1 MSKLNYK
8 NTYWNDKGKYQ
19 KEMVEL
25 TNKLIPALGESETY
39 HGEVLRCLANIY
51 HDVYNNGGGNFSSLS
66 YPRKK
71 IVKFLRGN
79 NHHVPDFLY
88 GLYVCECGFY
98 RDDWN
103 YWDDICECV
112 TDVELTQQIIDE
124 LEEVANIVIEFC
136 LREENK

>member
-25 TNKLIPALGESETY
+25 RDKLFPALGENETY
-39 HGEVLRCLANIY
+39 HGEVLRCISNIY
-51 HDVYNNGGGNFSSLS
+51 HDVYNNGGGNFSILLWQ
-66 YPRKK
+66 RNK
-71 IVKFLRGN
+71 IVKFLKEN
-79 NHHVPDFLY
+79 NLYVPDFLY
-88 GLYVCECGFY
+88 GSYQCDCAFY
-98 RDDWN
+98 RDENN
-103 YWDDICECV
+103 YDDDYCECI

-124 LEEVANIVIEFC
+124 LEEIANIVIEFC